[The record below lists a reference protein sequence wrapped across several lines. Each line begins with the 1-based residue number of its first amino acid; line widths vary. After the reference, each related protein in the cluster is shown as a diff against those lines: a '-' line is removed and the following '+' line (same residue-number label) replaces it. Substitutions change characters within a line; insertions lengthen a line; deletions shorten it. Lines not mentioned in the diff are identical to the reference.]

1 MCGNRADADVTDA
14 NFQDRTV
21 HANLAALGGGS
32 STQRDSND
40 VTQRKVYVGGLN
52 YDTSNE
58 TLLEVFG
65 KFGEIEEG
73 SIATE
78 RTTGK
83 SR

>member
-1 MCGNRADADVTDA
+1 MLKRHLYVL
-14 NFQDRTV
+14 FQGRTV
-21 HANLAALGGGS
+21 HANLAALGSS
-32 STQRDSND
+32 STNRDVND

-52 YDTSNE
+52 YETTNE
-58 TLLEVFG
+58 TLLEIFG
-65 KFGEIEEG
+65 QYGEIEEG